1 MYLKIRKIFFNHGLK
16 KKQKEAAHGIVAF
29 FYIKTINLYTGRL
42 HILII

>member
-1 MYLKIRKIFFNHGLK
+1 MYLKIRKIFFNHGGK
-16 KKQKEAAHGIVAF
+16 KKKEAIHGIVAF